1 MKKDIDIYMRE
12 LIGSKLVI
20 MPITDLAIRDFK
32 DQLFVLEKIILE
44 MQIISKNISKE
55 INSEINHVLDAV
67 KEAKN
72 SKALFFSVELDK
84 FKRVHEIFRDSFL
97 EDKVLIAAKSDLN
110 TNNLELIYLRKINE
124 IFEKF
129 IN

>member
-1 MKKDIDIYMRE
+1 MRE